1 MSSEINVVIVDDQ
14 KLIRQ
19 GMRRMLEDY
28 PHIKVVFEATDGLEI
43 VNWFQ
48 ENKEIIRVDVILM
61 DMQMPNMDGWEATE
75 FLVKNH
81 ENIKIIGLSSYDNEA
96 FVDRLMKSGG
106 RGYLLK
112 AQEINEIVD
121 AIEQVMDCG
130 YYLSDRVPFS
140 KIQELI
146 NQSIVVPTFNTSEL
160 TSQEIKIVQLICQEK
175 TSQEIADIL
184 FIQKKTVE
192 AHRDNIMS
200 KIKAR
205 NMVGIA
211 MYAVKHRLV
220 RIQLVPK

>member
-28 PHIKVVFEATDGLEI
+28 PHIKIVFEATDGLEI
-43 VNWFQ
+43 VNWLQ

-75 FLVKNH
+75 LLVKNH

-96 FVDRLMKSGG
+96 FVDRFMISGG

-130 YYLSDRVPFS
+130 YYLSDRVPLT
-140 KIQELI
+140 KIQDFI
-146 NQSIVVPTFNTSEL
+146 NNSIVVP
-160 TSQEIKIVQLICQEK
+160 
-175 TSQEIADIL
+175 DIL
-184 FIQKKTVE
+184 FIQRKTVE

-220 RIQLVPK
+220 KIQFISH